1 MKSIFT
7 KIHYPVFII
16 SFAIGMFLVYLT
28 KPVPKVIIKYP
39 TPESV
44 ENLVYQDDSMVENY
58 IIQILKKRNIP
69 KVLAQLYIELIFLVR
84 YLLQNL
90 CF

>member
-44 ENLVYQDDSMVENY
+44 ENLVYQDDSENCYQYTAEKVECEGDVKTY
-58 IIQILKKRNIP
+58 PVQSLS
-69 KVLAQLYIELIFLVR
+69 R
-84 YLLQNL
+84 Y
-90 CF
+90 